1 MKSISRKSIIY
12 AVGFVIAGVLLNRIT
27 VDIVAATGC
36 PLYLDSIGTMLVA
49 AVAGLAPGTTVGF
62 ITNMIGGLS
71 DTNTFYY
78 GIINVFIAVIVGT
91 AAGRGHFKKPLDII
105 KILPLFLLLS
115 IPCSFLSNL
124 LYAGEIADNVAAPVA
139 RAINKAG
146 FPVVIAQ
153 MLADFCIEIPDKFI
167 SLVIAFLLTLV
178 IPQAVKDEL
187 IGIAGRDVVS
197 ENRRERIGRGNQR
210 SLRRQVAK
218 VLLVSGL
225 AIALVAFFI
234 SYKTYMEAKVAGY
247 PDGDYD
253 VVLLRT
259 ETLLYCG
266 KMFSAILG
274 LLICIVSYS
283 MIIVNYRVVSPLHR
297 MATEMSQ
304 FAYDT
309 ETGRNHSVEKIEA
322 LDIDTG
328 NEIEILYRAMT
339 KTVKDI
345 DEYIDTTAE
354 QAKTIADLN
363 VNIITTLAD
372 IVESRD
378 ETTGFHV
385 KKTAEYCEILAEEL
399 KSKGLYAD
407 ELTDEFISTLKIA
420 APLHD
425 IGKIKIPDAILNKP
439 ARLTDEEYA
448 IIKTHV
454 VLGREMLDNAS
465 ENLGTSAYLHM
476 AKDIAYSHHEWW
488 DGSSKGYPGAASG
501 TDIPLSARIM
511 AVADVFDALVSKRPY
526 KNGFSM
532 DKAIEIMVEESGT
545 HFDPDIINA
554 VLDTREKLGK
564 VIEKYSE

>member
-1 MKSISRKSIIY
+1 MKKISRKSIIY
-12 AVGFVIAGVLLNRIT
+12 AFCFIIIGVLINRACAQ
-27 VDIVAATGC
+27 IVSATGC
-36 PLYLDSIGTMLVA
+36 PLYLDSIGTMFVA

-71 DTNTFYY
+71 DTSTFYY
-78 GIINVFIAVIVGT
+78 GIINVLIAVIVGT
-91 AAGRGHFKKPLDII
+91 AAGRGHFKRPLDIL
-105 KILPLFLLLS
+105 KVLPLFLILS

-124 LYAGEIADNVAAPVA
+124 LFAGEIADNVAAPVA
-139 RAINKAG
+139 EKINNAG
-146 FPVVIAQ
+146 APVIVAQ
-153 MLADFCIEIPDKFI
+153 ILADYCIEIPDKLI
-167 SLVIAFLLTLV
+167 SLAVAFILTAIVPQTVKKELV
-178 IPQAVKDEL
+178 
-187 IGIAGRDVVS
+187 GIAGWEITSDTEKVGKEKGVS
-197 ENRRERIGRGNQR
+197 GT
-210 SLRRQVAK
+210 LRVQVAK
-218 VLLVSGL
+218 VLFISGL

-234 SYKTYMEAKVAGY
+234 SYKTYMESKVAGY

-259 ETLLYCG
+259 ETLLYCS

-283 MIIVNYRVVSPLHR
+283 MIIVNNRVVGPLHE
-297 MATEMSQ
+297 MAKEMNQ

-309 ETGRNHSVEKIEA
+309 ESGRDSSLEKIA
-322 LDIDTG
+322 SLDINTG
-328 NEIEILYRAMT
+328 NEIEVLYKAMT
-339 KTVKDI
+339 KTVKEI

-354 QAKTIADLN
+354 QARTISELN

-385 KKTAEYCEILAEEL
+385 KRTAEYCEILAECL
-399 KSKGLYAD
+399 KAKGVFTD
-407 ELTDEFISTLKIA
+407 ELTDEFIGTLKIA

-439 ARLTDEEYA
+439 ARLTDEEYD

-454 VLGREMLDNAS
+454 VLGKEMLDNAS

-476 AKDIAYSHHEWW
+476 AKDIAYYHHEWW
-488 DGSSKGYPGAASG
+488 DGNKRGYPGAASG

-526 KNGFSM
+526 KDGYDM
-532 DKAIEIMVEESGT
+532 DKAVDIMKEEAGT
-545 HFDPDIINA
+545 HFDPAIIDA
-554 VLDTREKLGK
+554 LLDSREKL
-564 VIEKYSE
+564 VTIIEKYSE